1 MNASPCRLCPMKDED
16 KNNRTCLNC
25 NKRLRYVNSLGRSLS
40 ARMEVAEEN
49 CILRPGGNGQ
59 ALAC

>member
-1 MNASPCRLCPMKDED
+1 MRDED

-40 ARMEVAEEN
+40 ARLEFAEEN